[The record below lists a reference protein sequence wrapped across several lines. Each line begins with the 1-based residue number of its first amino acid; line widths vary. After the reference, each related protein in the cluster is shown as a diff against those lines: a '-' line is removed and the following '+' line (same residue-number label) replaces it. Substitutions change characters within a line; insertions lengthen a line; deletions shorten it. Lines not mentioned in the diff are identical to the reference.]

1 MQKPARAPVDDLL
14 LTRLLCQPLSPQ
26 QGPKVVR
33 KKRTTGA
40 TDGPR
45 NLNGF
50 CTFCTALP
58 ANCGQRWQPPQ
69 GRCSLYA
76 GRLDPGLWT
85 LGRLDAGPVGR
96 LSPSA
101 LVVVGTRLCGTGW
114 RENPLDQP
122 NDQRSTRLP
131 VPDEAGQGGCQ
142 IAPSNFESL
151 SSYARNRGPHTFV
164 QSSRGNAKGERL

>member
-1 MQKPARAPVDDLL
+1 MPSISAGVAAASRKWSERKGPPARPMVLE
-14 LTRLLCQPLSPQ
+14 
-26 QGPKVVR
+26 
-33 KKRTTGA
+33 
-40 TDGPR
+40 

-50 CTFCTALP
+50 CTSCTALP

>member
-1 MQKPARAPVDDLL
+1 MVLETSMAFARL
-14 LTRLLCQPLSPQ
+14 
-26 QGPKVVR
+26 
-33 KKRTTGA
+33 
-40 TDGPR
+40 
-45 NLNGF
+45 
-50 CTFCTALP
+50 ALP

-131 VPDEAGQGGCQ
+131 VPDEAGQGGVKSHPA
-142 IAPSNFESL
+142 ILSL
-151 SSYARNRGPHTFV
+151 YRATPGTEGPTLLFNRLGAT
-164 QSSRGNAKGERL
+164 QRRRL